1 MTGDWK
7 LIADY
12 CLLQLELLFTEVLV
26 GITPNVLRFLLL
38 AKEEGT
44 DFARTATVG
53 RQKLELS
60 LKEMSAVFGEFGR
73 REDPEVLARAFA
85 SVYAEGLLQLL
96 GARQAE
102 SFDCSA
108 YEGATRVHDF
118 NLPIPGE
125 WAGRFTAVLD
135 GGTLEHVFNFP
146 AAVGNAMRLLAVG
159 GRYLGVSPANNYFGH
174 GFYQFSPEL
183 WYRVF
188 SPENGFRVLRMF
200 GHEGRETRE
209 WFSVPDPVRAGRRL
223 SALTSAPLLLLV
235 LAEKTEDR
243 ALFSV
248 FPQQSDYRSL
258 WTGPAGAEAVSPP
271 GRLEGLKKRFSLRMR
286 KIVPFVFPR
295 RRFPPEFQPFFPG
308 RKEY

>member
-1 MTGDWK
+1 M
-7 LIADY
+7 
-12 CLLQLELLFTEVLV
+12 

-60 LKEMSAVFGEFGR
+60 LKETAAVFREFGR
-73 REDPEVLARAFA
+73 REGLEALRRACA
-85 SVYAEGLLQLL
+85 SGYAEGLLQLL

-118 NLPIPGE
+118 NLPIPDE
-125 WAGRFTAVLD
+125 WAGRFTAVID

-146 AAVGNAMRLLAVG
+146 AAVGNALRLLAVG

-188 SPENGFRVLRMF
+188 SPENGFRVLSMF
-200 GHEGRETRE
+200 CHEGRETRE

-223 SALTSAPLLLLV
+223 SALTSAPLLLLI
-235 LAEKTEDR
+235 LAEKVEER
-243 ALFSV
+243 PLFAS
-248 FPQQSDYRSL
+248 PPLQSDYLPL
-258 WTGPAGAEAVSPP
+258 WSGPAGSEAASAP
-271 GRLEGLKKRFSLRMR
+271 GRLDGLKKRFVLRLR
-286 KIVPFVFPR
+286 RIVPFLYPR
-295 RRFPPEFQPFFPG
+295 RRFPPEFQPFSPG
-308 RKEY
+308 RKR